1 MFSTGRAF
9 LQMAEDP
16 HRDDQP
22 IEEDQLHGC
31 NGGFE
36 ESEKTGGE
44 DWDEHAENL
53 FIVSVC

>member
-22 IEEDQLHGC
+22 IERDQIHGR

-36 ESEKTGGE
+36 GSEKTGGE
-44 DWDEHAENL
+44 DRDEHAENL

>member
-1 MFSTGRAF
+1 
-9 LQMAEDP
+9 MAEDP

-22 IEEDQLHGC
+22 IERDQIHGR

-36 ESEKTGGE
+36 GPEKAGGE
-44 DWDEHAENL
+44 DQDEHAEKHAENL

>member
-1 MFSTGRAF
+1 M
-9 LQMAEDP
+9 QMAEDP

-22 IEEDQLHGC
+22 IEGDQIHGC

-36 ESEKTGGE
+36 ESEKTGAE
-44 DWDEHAENL
+44 DRDEHAENL